1 VKGSCRAQYNLFR
14 NIQLFALR
22 RANRFAATFSFF
34 IFSSTILIALLKVSS
49 PSSRKIISLV
59 SGNFRLFPWAIV
71 TPPTLAHYL
80 QEVSQTLDIERN
92 KVKSIQSH
100 LQLHSEALA
109 LRSKRNEILA
119 SNIANA
125 ATPNFKAKDLD
136 FSSMLNA
143 KMGIGDLITNDVRH
157 LNSVSTSIN
166 DGVGFRQNI
175 TPSMDGN
182 TVELHV
188 EQMQFSENV
197 MRYQASLEF
206 LNRKLTGLKS
216 AIKGE

>member
-1 VKGSCRAQYNLFR
+1 M
-14 NIQLFALR
+14 
-22 RANRFAATFSFF
+22 
-34 IFSSTILIALLKVSS
+34 
-49 PSSRKIISLV
+49 
-59 SGNFRLFPWAIV
+59 
-71 TPPTLAHYL
+71 AHYL

-143 KMGIGDLITNDVRH
+143 KMGIGDLMTNDLRH